1 MLILFTLSIIMAKKD
16 EEQPEEIFVDEQ
28 VLEVLR
34 ESLKKKLR
42 NERKKGSPPLT
53 NDALKAILK
62 EFMVCG
68 KLFGYDLDGNVVEIA
83 FHANKMEDNAMQN
96 LFIQK
101 FGEFMAGR
109 MNIADDF

>member
-1 MLILFTLSIIMAKKD
+1 MKKD
-16 EEQPEEIFVDEQ
+16 EEPEEIFVDEQ
-28 VLEVLR
+28 VLEILR
-34 ESLKKKLR
+34 DSLKQKLKKD
-42 NERKKGSPPLT
+42 RKGGKNQS
-53 NDALKAILK
+53 NSALKATLQ
-62 EFMVCG
+62 EFMTCG

-83 FHANKMEDNAMQN
+83 FTSSKLEEAAMQN

>member
-1 MLILFTLSIIMAKKD
+1 MKKD
-16 EEQPEEIFVDEQ
+16 EEPEEIFVDDQ
-28 VLEVLR
+28 VLEILR
-34 ESLKKKLR
+34 DSLKQKIKKD
-42 NERKKGSPPLT
+42 RKGGKNQS
-53 NDALKAILK
+53 NAALKATLQ
-62 EFMVCG
+62 EFMTCG

>member
-1 MLILFTLSIIMAKKD
+1 MKKD
-16 EEQPEEIFVDEQ
+16 EEPEEIFVDEQ
-28 VLEVLR
+28 VLEILR
-34 ESLKKKLR
+34 DSLKQQLKKD
-42 NERKKGSPPLT
+42 RKGGKNQS
-53 NDALKAILK
+53 NAALKATLQ
-62 EFMVCG
+62 EFMTCG

>member
-1 MLILFTLSIIMAKKD
+1 MKKD
-16 EEQPEEIFVDEQ
+16 EEPEEIFVDEQ
-28 VLEVLR
+28 VLEILR
-34 ESLKKKLR
+34 ESLKQKLKKDR
-42 NERKKGSPPLT
+42 KGSK
-53 NDALKAILK
+53 NQSNAALKATLQ
-62 EFMVCG
+62 EFMTCG
-68 KLFGYDLDGNVVEIA
+68 KLFGYDLDGNVIEIA